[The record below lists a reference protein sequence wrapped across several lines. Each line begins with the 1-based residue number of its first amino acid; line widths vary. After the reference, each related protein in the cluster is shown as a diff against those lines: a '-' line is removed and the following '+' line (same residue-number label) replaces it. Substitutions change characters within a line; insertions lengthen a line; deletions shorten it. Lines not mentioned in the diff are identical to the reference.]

1 MLATLPDE
9 PATMPKQMLEQV
21 SAVHEAALWGASS
34 TREVAVNSK

>member
-9 PATMPKQMLEQV
+9 PATMSKQVLEQI
-21 SAVHEAALWGASS
+21 SAFHEAAFWGTSS